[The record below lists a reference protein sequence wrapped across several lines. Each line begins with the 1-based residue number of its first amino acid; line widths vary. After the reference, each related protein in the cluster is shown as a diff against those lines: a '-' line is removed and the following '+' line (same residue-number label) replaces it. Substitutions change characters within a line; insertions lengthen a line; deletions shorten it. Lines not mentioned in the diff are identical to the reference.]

1 MRVGDEIT
9 ITPTE
14 LVAGGAALARVD
26 GFPIFATNVY
36 PGDVAVV
43 RLLEVKKG
51 FARADLV
58 RVVEPSPS
66 RRVMPCPVARE
77 CGGCDW
83 AALRL
88 DKQIEAKK
96 RILTESLRRIG
107 KIDPATLPPIAI
119 HPSPLNYR
127 LRSRLHRHGAKVG
140 FYAARTNDVVQ
151 LPAECEVV
159 GVETARTFSIHQ
171 NGGTAG
177 ELRIWEVD
185 GRLITDGDFTIDG
198 YHVTTDAFFQV
209 NRHMLFTLRELV
221 MRLAMRVSGGGG
233 RASENAGAGTLP
245 DLAMKLDERGPAIG
259 GPTGGRKS
267 EDAPPTPD
275 PRPPTPSP
283 HKTAV
288 DLYSGVGF
296 FSRPLA
302 EIFAS
307 VTAVEGGEAAHECAK
322 ANVPENVTLVNAP
335 VEWWVERMPRA
346 DFVFLDPP
354 RGGAQRNV
362 IDAIATRTNEMVCFL
377 ACDPVTFARDAS
389 RLIASGWRLASLDL
403 LDLFP
408 NTHHVETLASFER
421 ASPS

>member
-1 MRVGDEIT
+1 MVSKRVGDEIT
-9 ITPTE
+9 VTPTE
-14 LVAGGAALARVD
+14 LVAGGAAIARVD

-51 FARADLV
+51 FAHADLV
-58 RVVEPSPS
+58 RVVVPSPS

-88 DKQIEAKK
+88 DKQLEAKK
-96 RILTESLRRIG
+96 RILKESLRRIG
-107 KIDPATLPPIAI
+107 KIDPSTLPPIAI

-127 LRSRLHRHGAKVG
+127 LRSRLHGDGKKAG

-151 LPAECEVV
+151 LPPECEVV
-159 GVETARTFSIHQ
+159 GLRTRQEPREGET
-171 NGGTAG
+171 
-177 ELRIWEVD
+177 WEVD
-185 GRLITDGDFTIDG
+185 GKLITEGEITIDG

-209 NRHMLFTLRELV
+209 NRHMLGTLRELV
-221 MRLAMRVSGGGG
+221 TALAVRGSGVGG
-233 RASENAGAGTLP
+233 RESKNAAAGTHSDP
-245 DLAMKLDERGPAIG
+245 R
-259 GPTGGRKS
+259 
-267 EDAPPTPD
+267 PPTPD
-275 PRPPTPSP
+275 PR
-283 HKTAV
+283 KTAI

-302 EIFAS
+302 EIFGS
-307 VTAVEGGEAAHECAK
+307 VTAVEGAGAAHECAK
-322 ANVPENVTLVNAP
+322 RNVPGNVTLVNAP

-354 RGGAQRNV
+354 RVGAQRNV
-362 IDAIATRTNEMVCFL
+362 IDAIATRTNDMICFL

-421 ASPS
+421 ANKP

>member
-1 MRVGDEIT
+1 MLAGDEIT

-14 LVAGGAALARVD
+14 LVAGGAAIARVD

-51 FARADLV
+51 FAHADLV
-58 RVVEPSPS
+58 RLIEPSPF
-66 RRVMPCPVARE
+66 RRAVPCPVANE

-83 AALRL
+83 TSLRL
-88 DKQIEAKK
+88 DKQLEAKQ

-107 KIDPATLPPIAI
+107 KIDPATLPAIAI

-127 LRSRLHRHGAKVG
+127 LRSRLHRDGDKVG
-140 FYAARTNDVVQ
+140 FYAMRTNDVVP
-151 LPAECEVV
+151 LPPECEVV
-159 GVETARTFSIHQ
+159 GFRTREEPRDGET
-171 NGGTAG
+171 
-177 ELRIWEVD
+177 WEVD
-185 GRLITDGDFTIDG
+185 GKLIAEGAM
-198 YHVTTDAFFQV
+198 TTDAFFQV
-209 NRHMLFTLRELV
+209 NRHLLATMRRLV
-221 MRLAMRVSGGGG
+221 SDIAA
-233 RASENAGAGTLP
+233 RAAKK
-245 DLAMKLDERGPAIG
+245 D
-259 GPTGGRKS
+259 
-267 EDAPPTPD
+267 
-275 PRPPTPSP
+275 
-283 HKTAV
+283 TAV

-302 EIFAS
+302 EIFGS
-307 VTAVEGGEAAHECAK
+307 VTAVEGAEAAHECAK
-322 ANVPENVTLVNAP
+322 RNVPENVTLVHAP

-354 RGGAQRNV
+354 RSGARRNV
-362 IDAIATRTNEMVCFL
+362 IDAIATRAREMVCFL

-421 ASPS
+421 A

>member
-1 MRVGDEIT
+1 MLAGDEIT

-14 LVAGGAALARVD
+14 LVAGGAAIARVD

-36 PGDVAVV
+36 PGDVAAV

-51 FARADLV
+51 FAHADLV
-58 RVVEPSPS
+58 RLIEPSPF
-66 RRVMPCPVARE
+66 RRAMPCPVANE

-83 AALRL
+83 TALRL
-88 DKQIEAKK
+88 DRQLEAKQ

-127 LRSRLHRHGAKVG
+127 LRSRLHRDGGKVG
-140 FYAARTNDVVQ
+140 FYAMRTNDVVQ
-151 LPAECEVV
+151 LPPECEVV
-159 GVETARTFSIHQ
+159 GPRTREEPRDGET
-171 NGGTAG
+171 
-177 ELRIWEVD
+177 WEVD
-185 GRLITDGDFTIDG
+185 GTLVTEGEMTIDG
-198 YHVTTDAFFQV
+198 YHVTTGAFFQV
-209 NRHMLFTLRELV
+209 NRHLLATMRELV
-221 MRLAMRVSGGGG
+221 MTLANRVAGVGG
-233 RASENAGAGTLP
+233 RGSENAGAV
-245 DLAMKLDERGPAIG
+245 IG
-259 GPTGGRKS
+259 S
-267 EDAPPTPD
+267 D
-275 PRPPTPSP
+275 PRPPTADSR
-283 HKTAV
+283 KTAI

-302 EIFAS
+302 EIFER
-307 VTAVEGGEAAHECAK
+307 VTAVEGAEAAHECAK
-322 ANVPENVTLVNAP
+322 RNVPDNVTLVHAP

-354 RGGAQRNV
+354 RSGARRNV
-362 IDAIATRTNEMVCFL
+362 IDAIATRAKEMVCFL

-421 ASPS
+421 AQ

>member
-1 MRVGDEIT
+1 MHAGDEIT

-14 LVAGGAALARVD
+14 LVAGGAAIARVD

-51 FARADLV
+51 FAHADLV
-58 RVVEPSPS
+58 RVIEPSPF
-66 RRVMPCPVARE
+66 RRAMPCPVANE

-83 AALRL
+83 TSLRL
-88 DKQIEAKK
+88 DKQLEAKQ

-127 LRSRLHRHGAKVG
+127 LRSRLHRDGDKVG
-140 FYAARTNDVVQ
+140 FYAMRTNDVVP
-151 LPAECEVV
+151 LPRECEVV
-159 GVETARTFSIHQ
+159 GLQTREHPREGET
-171 NGGTAG
+171 
-177 ELRIWEVD
+177 WEVD
-185 GRLITDGDFTIDG
+185 GKLVAEGELMIDG
-198 YHVTTDAFFQV
+198 FHVTTDAFFQV
-209 NRHMLFTLRELV
+209 NRHLLSTMRELV
-221 MRLAMRVSGGGG
+221 SNIAARSA
-233 RASENAGAGTLP
+233 
-245 DLAMKLDERGPAIG
+245 K
-259 GPTGGRKS
+259 KS
-267 EDAPPTPD
+267 
-275 PRPPTPSP
+275 
-283 HKTAV
+283 TAV

-302 EIFAS
+302 DLFET
-307 VTAVEGGEAAHECAK
+307 VTAVEGSAAAHECAK
-322 ANVPENVTLVNAP
+322 RNVQANVTLVNAP

-354 RGGAQRNV
+354 RSGARRNV
-362 IDAIATRTNEMVCFL
+362 IDAIGDRTNAMVCFL

-421 ASPS
+421 AK